1 MDGNFQIDFSSH
13 CHSPRMGWLAKERK
27 EMKLKPLSA
36 EIDELRKIIIS
47 SNLTSCYIMLEELLA
62 SKGERL
68 FFDKFRARWIDI
80 FKNVY
85 DHVDRMK
92 PRKDQRD

>member
-1 MDGNFQIDFSSH
+1 
-13 CHSPRMGWLAKERK
+13 
-27 EMKLKPLSA
+27 MKLKPLSA
-36 EIDELRKIIIS
+36 ETDELRKIIIS

-62 SKGERL
+62 TKGERL

-92 PRKDQRD
+92 PRKDPRD